1 MPRYNNQPN
10 TLKELQN
17 PRIVNSYNGKALGI
31 TYYISNNKLYKRM
44 KSGLFREICSQYNK
58 GDRRYTFYFIKNK
71 GCYAGMSRINVRKL
85 DQMEL
90 VEEVI
95 DSGIGEGIAGD
106 FVDSGRARGAINNSV
121 VDKGG
126 ESVAGESH

>member
-17 PRIVNSYNGKALGI
+17 PRIVNSYNGKTLGN

-44 KSGLFREICSQYNK
+44 KSGLFREICSQHNT
-58 GDRRYTFYFIKNK
+58 GDRLYTFYFIKNK
-71 GCYAGMSRINVRKL
+71 GSYAGISRINVKKL

-90 VEEVI
+90 VEEGLGE
-95 DSGIGEGIAGD
+95 GIGEGIGGPVRD
-106 FVDSGRARGAINNSV
+106 VAINNSV
-121 VDKGG
+121 DAKGG
-126 ESVAGESH
+126 ESVAGEPH

>member
-17 PRIVNSYNGKALGI
+17 PRIVNSNNGKTLGI
-31 TYYISNNKLYKRM
+31 TYYINNNKLYKKM
-44 KSGLFREICSQYNK
+44 KSGLFREICSQYNN

-71 GCYAGMSRINVRKL
+71 GSYAGMSRINVRKL

-95 DSGIGEGIAGD
+95 DSGIGD
-106 FVDSGRARGAINNSV
+106 V
-121 VDKGG
+121 VVEAMSDDKGG
-126 ESVAGESH
+126 ESVAGVPH